1 MDVIS
6 YSAARQNL
14 KSVMDKV
21 IDDCSEVIITRRNGQ
36 PVVMVSLDDWNSI
49 METDYL
55 LSTPANAE
63 RLRRGI
69 KQFESGKGKQRELV
83 KP

>member
-6 YSAARQNL
+6 YSEARKNL
-14 KSVMDKV
+14 KSVMDRV
-21 IDDCSEVIITRRNGQ
+21 VDDCSETIITRRNGR

-49 METDYL
+49 VETEYL

-69 KQFESGKGKQRELV
+69 KQFESGKGKIRELAR
-83 KP
+83 P

>member
-1 MDVIS
+1 MDVMT
-6 YSAARQNL
+6 YSDARKNL
-14 KSVMDKV
+14 KSVMERV
-21 IDDCSEVIITRRNGQ
+21 VDDCSEMIITRRNGR

-69 KQFESGKGKQRELV
+69 KQFESGKGKQRELI